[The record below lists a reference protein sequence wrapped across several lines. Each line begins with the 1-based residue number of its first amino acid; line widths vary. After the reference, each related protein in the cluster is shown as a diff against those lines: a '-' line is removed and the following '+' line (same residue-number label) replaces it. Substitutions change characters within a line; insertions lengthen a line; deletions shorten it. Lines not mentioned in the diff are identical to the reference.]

1 MKNKRLTIKIVRRNL
16 IIKWFLYVL
25 LASFAYVISTIK
37 ITSFPKP
44 LMLIPIAVC
53 ICSKQTEMT
62 SSLVG
67 LVIGF
72 MLDSAS
78 GRLFGFN
85 AFILMIC
92 CMFVSLLFLY
102 LLRQNIFNVLV
113 LIIITTLIQTGLDF
127 LFAYGVWGIEHVGD
141 IFLKWFLPSMMFT
154 ILASVPI
161 IAITRLIERKFGIID
176 DHYIEEKDENC
187 VRE

>member
-1 MKNKRLTIKIVRRNL
+1 MKNNRLTVKAARRNL
-16 IIKWFLYVL
+16 IIKWFLFVL

-53 ICSKQTEMT
+53 ICSKQSEMV

-102 LLRQNIFNVLV
+102 LLRQNIFNVFV
-113 LIIITTLIQTGLDF
+113 LIVITTLIQTGLDF
-127 LFAYGVWGIEHVGD
+127 LFAYGIWGIEHVGEVF
-141 IFLKWFLPSMMFT
+141 IKWYLPSMLFT
-154 ILASVPI
+154 ILTAVPI
-161 IAITRLIERKFGIID
+161 IAVIRLIERKFGIID
-176 DHYIEEKDENC
+176 DHYIEEKDENH